1 MDKRQ
6 HERAPIAFPIRLR
19 IGNINDFTE
28 QYTSDL
34 SAGGIF
40 VKMNFPPPI
49 GTQVDLEFHLDPV
62 NKTIKARGN
71 VVRSIRDGEA
81 EDGDPGMGVQFTNLG
96 EEGKRFIELV
106 VAKFNR
112 AHPSQILKIPDGFFE
127 EIDPTLDNEPPKRDP
142 MNTSLQIRLRLASA
156 AALKKRHAETLKRS
170 RLFIPTDATRP
181 LGTKVLLTL
190 ILEKENKLIGLDGEV
205 VGVVDDTSTG
215 TVSKPGLM
223 VRVREVGEELEQLLR
238 SADADSPAVPS

>member
-1 MDKRQ
+1 MEKRQ
-6 HERAPIAFPIRLR
+6 HDRAAIAFPIRLR

-62 NKTIKARGN
+62 NKTIKARGD

-81 EDGDPGMGVQFTNLG
+81 GDGDPGMGVQFTNLG

-112 AHPSQILKIPDGFFE
+112 AHPSQVIKIPEGFFE
-127 EIDPTLDNEPPKRDP
+127 EIDSTLDGKSKKAP
-142 MNTSLQIRLRLASA
+142 MNTSLQIRIRLASA

-170 RLFIPTDATRP
+170 RLFIPTEATRP
-181 LGTKVLLTL
+181 LGTKVLLTV

-238 SADADSPAVPS
+238 SADADSPAVTS